1 MRNPFIMKKSHILV
15 IDDSNT
21 NVVLLEA
28 ILSEKGFD
36 VNTAFNAQ
44 EADQLIEK
52 GVPDLILLD
61 LLMPGTSGFEFL
73 SQLKNKEKTC
83 NIPVLVIS
91 ALADEESVSKIMGM
105 GALDYMK
112 KPIDIQMLIQ
122 KVESVLSA

>member
-1 MRNPFIMKKSHILV
+1 MKKSHILV